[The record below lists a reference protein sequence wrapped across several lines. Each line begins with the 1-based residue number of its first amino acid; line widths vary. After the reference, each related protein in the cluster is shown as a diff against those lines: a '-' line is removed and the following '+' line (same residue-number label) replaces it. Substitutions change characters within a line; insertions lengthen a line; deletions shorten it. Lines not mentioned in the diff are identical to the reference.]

1 MLLVDFGVIYT
12 IFMVRCSS
20 ASVKK
25 LTARFA
31 NGAGSRQLLNVI
43 VLIPSLNGGT
53 FFSYV
58 TLFMQQITVSIL
70 LPSNPSDACSSN

>member
-20 ASVKK
+20 ANVKK
-25 LTARFA
+25 LAARFA
-31 NGAGSRQLLNVI
+31 NGVGSRQLLNVI

-58 TLFMQQITVSIL
+58 TLFMQQITVSLL
-70 LPSNPSDACSSN
+70 LPSNSSGACNLN